1 LRQAEQR
8 RQGEQNDRAA
18 EVHTDFL
25 PAFKQVKNNTA
36 FGWQRFVRG
45 IFQPSLTGLVRF
57 GSETQDFI
65 LG

>member
-1 LRQAEQR
+1 LPKAEQSC
-8 RQGEQNDRAA
+8 QGEQNDGAA
-18 EVHTDFL
+18 ELHTDFL

-36 FGWQRFVRG
+36 LGSQRFVRG
-45 IFQPSLTGLVRF
+45 IFKPSLTGLVRF